1 MGYLWIAVGLAIGGL
16 LKRTGLMSFAPSSA
30 TKESPAHADRMTA
43 ERRRRVRSV
52 QRPARTRTRT
62 HTKRHAGKRA
72 AA

>member
-16 LKRTGLMSFAPSSA
+16 LKRTGLLSFAPA
-30 TKESPAHADRMTA
+30 TAQKESLTHADRMTA

-52 QRPARTRTRT
+52 QRPARTTTRT
-62 HTKRHAGKRA
+62 HTKRRASTRA